1 MLDTNASPRLA
12 LLIAAPQPG
21 EVAMDRDL
29 AIMSEALLARGFASD
44 RILCLHGRLDRPRMV
59 AFLQAASRRVAG
71 WTDGSVFL
79 HVSGHGF
86 FTGDTATEARPGL
99 WFASTDDVTDDNHLF
114 WNELFAALALPAGVR
129 LTLLP
134 DL

>member
-1 MLDTNASPRLA
+1 MSYSNHLA
-12 LLIAAPQPG
+12 LLIAAPHPG
-21 EVAMDRDL
+21 ETAMFNDL
-29 AIMSEALLARGFASD
+29 TAMTQALLARGFSAD
-44 RILCLHGRLDRPRMV
+44 QILSLHGRLDRPLVV

-71 WTDGSVFL
+71 WSEGSVFL

-86 FTGDTATEARPGL
+86 FTGEAATAARPGL
-99 WFASTDDVTDDNHLF
+99 WFAATDDVTDDNHLF
-114 WNELFAALALPAGVR
+114 WEALFAALVLPRRVK

>member
-1 MLDTNASPRLA
+1 MSYSNHLA
-12 LLIAAPQPG
+12 LLIAAPHPG
-21 EVAMDRDL
+21 ETAMFNDL
-29 AIMSEALLARGFASD
+29 TAMAEALLARGFSAD
-44 RILCLHGRLDRPRMV
+44 QILCLHGRLDRPLV
-59 AFLQAASRRVAG
+59 IAFLQAASRRVAG
-71 WTDGSVFL
+71 WSEGSVFL

-86 FTGDTATEARPGL
+86 FTGDTAEDARPGL

-114 WNELFAALALPAGVR
+114 WEELFAALVLPRRVK